1 MSQTTLYLWRHDI
14 CGHTAL
20 GGLTYPQRSPKSPI
34 RPRNPP
40 SIGARYNQKSIGLAL
55 RLREC

>member
-1 MSQTTLYLWRHDI
+1 MW
-14 CGHTAL
+14 GHGTAVSL
-20 GGLTYPQRSPKSPI
+20 ATGND
-34 RPRNPP
+34 RPNLQSAPAIPP

>member
-1 MSQTTLYLWRHDI
+1 MSLPTRCEDT
-14 CGHTAL
+14 GHGAV
-20 GGLTYPQRSPKSPI
+20 PESEWQRSPKSPI